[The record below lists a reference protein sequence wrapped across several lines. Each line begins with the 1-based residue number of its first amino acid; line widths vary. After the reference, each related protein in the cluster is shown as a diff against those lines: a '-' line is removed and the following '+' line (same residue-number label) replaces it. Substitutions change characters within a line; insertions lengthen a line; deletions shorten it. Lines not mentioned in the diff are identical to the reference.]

1 MRGWR
6 AFDIGTQLASRIVSP
21 DFSKLRHSP
30 RRVLQMKPLA
40 VLVCRVVYELRPT
53 VRGLIREQR
62 HCIAFGACHAFAG
75 PVEPLCQSP

>member
-21 DFSKLRHSP
+21 DFSELRHSP

-40 VLVCRVVYELRPT
+40 VLVCRVV
-53 VRGLIREQR
+53 
-62 HCIAFGACHAFAG
+62 
-75 PVEPLCQSP
+75 